1 MTVTANKRRLTMSRI
16 KTLAVGSLIAGALMA
31 SSGCVVAD
39 SPWQNYGSDRA
50 IFGRVDRA
58 ELRADYARLE
68 AAKARLAYD
77 LRHGAS
83 RSRIARDRAEI
94 QAILDEIERD
104 RRYSWNTNRGWDYD
118 NWEHRDRDRR

>member
-1 MTVTANKRRLTMSRI
+1 MSRI

-39 SPWQNYGSDRA
+39 RPWYYNDGRDYS
-50 IFGRVDRA
+50 IFGRTDRG

-104 RRYSWNTNRGWDYD
+104 RRYSWNGHRGWDYD
-118 NWEHRDRDRR
+118 NWERGDRDYR

>member
-1 MTVTANKRRLTMSRI
+1 MGRI
-16 KTLAVGSLIAGALMA
+16 KTLAVGGLIAGALMA
-31 SSGCVVAD
+31 SSGCAVAD
-39 SPWQNYGSDRA
+39 RPWYYNDGRDYS
-50 IFGRVDRA
+50 IFGRADRA

-68 AAKARLAYD
+68 AARARLAYD

-118 NWEHRDRDRR
+118 NRDHRDRDYR